1 VRVKDIMQSEVTTLG
16 LGDSLDVA
24 NDIMTLGRVRHLPVV
39 TDEDRLVGVVT
50 QRDLLKASIASV
62 LDLSRR
68 AERDWLKGIPV
79 GLVMV
84 KDVVTTSPERPL
96 REAVELMIH
105 RKIGCLP
112 VVDGERLVGL
122 VTETDCLKAL
132 AGLLPAGSA

>member
-1 VRVKDIMQSEVTTLG
+1 MRVK
-16 LGDSLDVA
+16 
-24 NDIMTLGRVRHLPVV
+24 DIMTLGRVRHLPVV

-68 AERDWLKGIPV
+68 AEHDWLKGIPV